1 MVTAEVLVI
10 GKDLVDVPGE
20 VVGSGGATRR
30 ILGELVGVH
39 HLGGVIRVHIHAH
52 VVEDILVAGIAL
64 TLEGDLV
71 AQALDEREVHLG
83 VSDTVQVHALA
94 LVIRIG
100 IGVILTVADERA
112 VVPAVRLG
120 IIPVTEAVLT
130 GIDIGKRGVPHGV
143 ADAGGSAPAV
153 GGQEVGLHT
162 HGEPVGHVEI
172 EFRHGAQ
179 LLVVV
184 TLADALLTGVV
195 AGNVVARTLGAAA
208 DGNVIL
214 LAHALAGDLV
224 QPVYP
229 KAIIPC
235 TDLIVRQ
242 KAIIGGLLET
252 CVIGPV
258 LVFVVYI
265 TGSLEGLE
273 AVAQEGLLVGNHLR
287 HAGPVGQA
295 HAGVHAHDRGLGGT
309 LLGGDDDH
317 TVCSTGTVDGGG
329 GSILQHVNGLDVGG
343 VDRVDRT
350 VGQHTIDNEQRLVHA
365 LCAGAHATTGRDSVL
380 TTDRHRSGVVTG
392 RSRSRSVIQTGHLA
406 GQGGE
411 GVRVRQRSH
420 VGVVAIVYAGD
431 GTGNVALA
439 GGTITNDNYV
449 VKEQV
454 VLGKLDVNRLL
465 AGDSD
470 FLSGVADAGEDQGGI
485 VRHIECVDTIQIG
498 HRAGRRTLDEH
509 IDTDERFARS
519 VRNLTGDGIL
529 GECLHTHDQERRQNH
544 HESFGHKNWF

>member
-20 VVGSGGATRR
+20 VVGSRGVTRR

-39 HLGGVIRVHIHAH
+39 HLGGVFRVHKHAN
-52 VVEDILVAGIAL
+52 VVEDILVAGVAL

-83 VSDTVQVHALA
+83 VSDTVQVHTLGLA
-94 LVIRIG
+94 VGIG
-100 IGVILTVADERA
+100 EGVILTVADKRA
-112 VVPAVRLG
+112 DVLAVRNRVV
-120 IIPVTEAVLT
+120 PVTEAILT
-130 GIDIGKRGVPHGV
+130 CIDIGKRGVPHGV

-162 HGEPVGHVEI
+162 HGEPVGHVEV
-172 EFRHGAQ
+172 EFRHSAQ

-214 LAHALAGDLV
+214 LANALAGDLV
-224 QPVYP
+224 QPVGPDTLTPGVHLGVGYQTVVGGGI
-229 KAIIPC
+229 KAG
-235 TDLIVRQ
+235 IV
-242 KAIIGGLLET
+242 T
-252 CVIGPV
+252 PV
-258 LVFVVYI
+258 LVCITGV

-295 HAGVHAHDRGLGGT
+295 HAGVHAHDRGLGGA

-317 TVCSTGTVDGGG
+317 TVRSTGTVDGGG
-329 GSILQHVNGLDVGG
+329 GSILQHVDGLDVGG

-350 VGQHTIDNEQRLVHA
+350 VGQHTIDNEERLVHA
-365 LCAGAHATTGRDSVL
+365 LCTGGHAGTGRDGVL

-392 RSRSRSVIQTGHLA
+392 GARSRSVIQTCHLA

-420 VGVVAIVYAGD
+420 VGVVAIVHAGD

-439 GGTITNDNYV
+439 GGTITNHDYIIE
-449 VKEQV
+449 EQV

-470 FLSGVADAGEDQGGI
+470 FLAGVADAGEDQGGI
-485 VRHIECVDTIQIG
+485 VRHIECIDTIQIG

-519 VRNLTGDGIL
+519 VRNLTGNGIL
-529 GECLHTHDQERRQNH
+529 GECLHT
-544 HESFGHKNWF
+544 